1 MIYDLQKASMLKRV
15 SAFMLDIILM
25 VILITGFAW
34 GISSALNFTETAD
47 SLDSVIASYEENL
60 GSIRA
65 SQANS
70 AVLNRVTFDYWGAPT
85 EITSMASISIT
96 DAKTLVITPYDATT
110 LKAMEKAILMSDI
123 GINPAN
129 DGKVIRL
136 VFPQLTEERR
146 RDLAKQVQKMGED
159 AKVAI
164 RNLRRTAND
173 DIKKQKKDNL
183 LTEDDVKSAEKAVQ
197 DITDKYI
204 KNIDAISAKKEKEIL
219 TV

>member
-1 MIYDLQKASMLKRV
+1 MGYNTKEIESKMQKS
-15 SAFMLDIILM
+15 
-25 VILITGFAW
+25 
-34 GISSALNFTETAD
+34 
-47 SLDSVIASYEENL
+47 IASYEENL
-60 GSIRA
+60 ASIRA
-65 SQANS
+65 SQANP

-85 EITSMASISIT
+85 EITSMASVSIA
-96 DAKTLVITPYDATT
+96 DAKTLVITPYDGST

-123 GINPAN
+123 GITPSN

-146 RDLAKQVQKMGED
+146 RDLAKQVQKMGEE

-173 DIKKQKKDNL
+173 EIKKQKKDNL
-183 LTEDDVKSAEKAVQ
+183 LTEDDVKNAEKAVQ
-197 DITDKYI
+197 DLTDKYI
-204 KNIDAISAKKEKEIL
+204 KNIDTLTAKKEKDIL